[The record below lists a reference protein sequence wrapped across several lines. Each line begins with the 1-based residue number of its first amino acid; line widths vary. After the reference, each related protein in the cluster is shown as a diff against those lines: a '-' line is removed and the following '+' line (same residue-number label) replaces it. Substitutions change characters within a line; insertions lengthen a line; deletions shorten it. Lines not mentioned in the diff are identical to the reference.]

1 MKKIT
6 VAILVVLAA
15 ICLCSCATN
24 NVTYPRIYT
33 ITEESV
39 NAVLK
44 DSLSK
49 IPADAVAAFGGEEAL
64 ENAIRKQIPADFLTI
79 TLINESRATMMV
91 SLEGST
97 NVVEGTV
104 NEGVVTF
111 DIEGVKDSYK
121 ISKNWSSI
129 TGNLYGIDVKL
140 IYDET

>member
-6 VAILVVLAA
+6 IAILVVLAA
-15 ICLCSCATN
+15 ICLCSCATKSVN
-24 NVTYPRIYT
+24 YPRIYT

-44 DSLSK
+44 DSISK

-64 ENAIRKQIPADFLTI
+64 ENAIRKQIPANFLTI

-111 DIEGVKDSYK
+111 DIEGLKDSYK
-121 ISKNWSSI
+121 ISKNFSNI
-129 TGNLYGIDVKL
+129 TGNWYGVDVKL
-140 IYDET
+140 AYDEI

>member
-6 VAILVVLAA
+6 IAILVVLAA
-15 ICLCSCATN
+15 ICLCSCATKSVN
-24 NVTYPRIYT
+24 YPRIYT

-64 ENAIRKQIPADFLTI
+64 ENAIRKKLPANFLTI

-104 NEGVVTF
+104 NEGVVIF
-111 DIEGVKDSYK
+111 EIEGIKDSYK
-121 ISKNWSSI
+121 ISKNFSNI
-129 TGNLYGIDVKL
+129 TGNWYGVDVKL
-140 IYDET
+140 AYDEV

>member
-6 VAILVVLAA
+6 IAILVVLAA
-15 ICLCSCATN
+15 ICLCSCATK

-64 ENAIRKQIPADFLTI
+64 ENAIRKKLPANFLTI

-111 DIEGVKDSYK
+111 EIEGLKDSYK
-121 ISKNWSSI
+121 ISKNFSNI
-129 TGNLYGIDVKL
+129 TGNWYGVDVKL
-140 IYDET
+140 AYDEI

>member
-6 VAILVVLAA
+6 IAIFVVFAA
-15 ICLCSCATN
+15 ICLCSCATK

-49 IPADAVAAFGGEEAL
+49 IPADAVAVFGGEEAL
-64 ENAIRKQIPADFLTI
+64 ENAIRKKIPSNFLTI

-129 TGNLYGIDVKL
+129 TGNWYGIDVKL

>member
-6 VAILVVLAA
+6 ITILVVLAA
-15 ICLCSCATN
+15 ICLCSCATKSVN
-24 NVTYPRIYT
+24 YPRIYT

-64 ENAIRKQIPADFLTI
+64 ENAIRKKLPANFLTI

-104 NEGVVTF
+104 NEGVVIF
-111 DIEGVKDSYK
+111 EIEGIKDSYK
-121 ISKNWSSI
+121 ISKNFSNI
-129 TGNLYGIDVKL
+129 TGNWYGVDVKL
-140 IYDET
+140 AYDEV

>member
-6 VAILVVLAA
+6 IAILVVLAA
-15 ICLCSCATN
+15 ICLCSCATK

-111 DIEGVKDSYK
+111 EIEGLKDSYK
-121 ISKNWSSI
+121 ISKNFSNI
-129 TGNLYGIDVKL
+129 TGNWYGVDVKL
-140 IYDET
+140 AYDEI

>member
-6 VAILVVLAA
+6 IAILVVLAGL
-15 ICLCSCATN
+15 CLCSCATKN
-24 NVTYPRIYT
+24 ITYPRIYT

-64 ENAIRKQIPADFLTI
+64 ENAIRKKLPADFLTI

-111 DIEGVKDSYK
+111 DIEGLKDSYK
-121 ISKNWSSI
+121 ISKNFSNI
-129 TGNLYGIDVKL
+129 TGNWYGVEVKL
-140 IYDET
+140 AYDEI

>member
-6 VAILVVLAA
+6 IAILVVLAA
-15 ICLCSCATN
+15 ICLCSCATKS
-24 NVTYPRIYT
+24 VTYPRIYT

-111 DIEGVKDSYK
+111 EIEGLKDSYI
-121 ISKNWSSI
+121 ISKNFSNI
-129 TGNLYGIDVKL
+129 TGNWYGVDVKL
-140 IYDET
+140 AYDEI

>member
-6 VAILVVLAA
+6 IAIFVVLAA
-15 ICLCSCATN
+15 ICLCSCATK

-64 ENAIRKQIPADFLTI
+64 ENAIRKKIPSNFLTI

-97 NVVEGTV
+97 NVVE
-104 NEGVVTF
+104 
-111 DIEGVKDSYK
+111 
-121 ISKNWSSI
+121 
-129 TGNLYGIDVKL
+129 
-140 IYDET
+140 